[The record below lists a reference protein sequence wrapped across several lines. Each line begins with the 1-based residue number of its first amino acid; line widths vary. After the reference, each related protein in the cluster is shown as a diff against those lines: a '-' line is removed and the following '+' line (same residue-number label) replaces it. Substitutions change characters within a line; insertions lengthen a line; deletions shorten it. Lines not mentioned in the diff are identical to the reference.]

1 MSKKQDI
8 LDAAL
13 RLFTENGVRA
23 TSTKSVAAAAGIS
36 EALIFK
42 HFGTKDNLL
51 EEIIRKGYQ
60 AAIRDT
66 KPLLTAPG
74 PHEYL
79 SNLIELPVKLVRSNP
94 DFWRMQYKIMPLN
107 PISARYHENFMRPSV
122 EKLPACFAALHYSEP
137 ALEAELL
144 LISIDGL
151 WKYFAAQ
158 ELSLEKE
165 HALIA
170 VMKHK
175 YQL

>member
-23 TSTKSVAAAAGIS
+23 TSTKSIATEAGIS

-60 AAIRDT
+60 EAIRET
-66 KPLLTAPG
+66 KPFLAGQSPQ
-74 PHEYL
+74 EYIC
-79 SNLIELPVKLVRSNP
+79 NLIELPVKLVRSNP

-107 PISARYHENFMRPSV
+107 PISYRYHENFMRPSI
-122 EKLPACFAALHYSEP
+122 EKLPQSFAALHYLEP

-144 LISIDGL
+144 LIYIDGV
-151 WKYFAAQ
+151 WKYFAAH
-158 ELSLEKE
+158 ELSSEKKL
-165 HALIA
+165 ALIE
-170 VMKHK
+170 VMKQK
-175 YQL
+175 YNL

>member
-23 TSTKSVAAAAGIS
+23 TSTKSVASEAGIS

-60 AAIRDT
+60 AAIRET
-66 KPLLTAPG
+66 KPLLAAPS
-74 PHEYL
+74 PQEYL
-79 SNLIELPVKLVRSNP
+79 SNIIELPVKLVRSNP

-107 PISARYHENFMRPSV
+107 AISARYHENFMRPSI
-122 EKLPACFAALHYSEP
+122 EKLPQCFAALHYPDP

-158 ELSLEKE
+158 ELLLEQE
-165 HALIA
+165 QALIA
-170 VMKHK
+170 VLKQK
-175 YQL
+175 YHL

>member
-23 TSTKSVAAAAGIS
+23 TSTKSVATEAGIS

-60 AAIRDT
+60 EAVRET
-66 KPLLTAPG
+66 KPFLETQSPQ
-74 PHEYL
+74 EYI
-79 SNLIELPVKLVRSNP
+79 SHMIGLPVKLVRSHP

-107 PISARYHENFMRPSV
+107 PISARYHENFMRPSI
-122 EKLPACFAALHYSEP
+122 EKLPPCFAALHYP
-137 ALEAELL
+137 DPVLEAELL

-165 HALIA
+165 LALIG
-170 VMKHK
+170 VMKQK
-175 YQL
+175 YHL